1 MALKVRIQK
10 RAGGFFLDTEFE
22 APSGATLALLGA
34 SGCGKSMT
42 LQCIAGIQRP
52 DRGRIELDG
61 QVLFDSA
68 RRVDLPPQRRRVGY
82 LFQHYALFPHMT
94 GAGNIAAG
102 CLHLGRRRRA
112 ERVRELTALLR
123 LEGTEDLLPRQMSG
137 GQQQRTALARI
148 LASEPRAIL
157 LDEPLSALDSALKW
171 KLEQELRDFLD
182 RFPGPALW
190 VSHDLGEV
198 HRSCERICLLE
209 CGKSSPVSTVR
220 ELMENPGTVSAARL
234 SGCRNLLPVRRG
246 TEAGTVRL
254 PGWGLT
260 LHCAAP
266 WREGVTTL
274 GIRQSALRLAGEGDV
289 NTFSGQ
295 VLRVV
300 EDVSCLLAA
309 LGPGEDTAEDAVLS
323 MELDRSERAVLEG
336 AKVLQISVKPEEL
349 LLLA

>member
-1 MALKVRIQK
+1 MPLKVQIQK
-10 RAGGFFLDTEFE
+10 RAGDFFLDVEFE
-22 APSGATLALLGA
+22 APSGASLALLGA

-68 RRVDLPPQRRRVGY
+68 RRVNLPPQRRRVGY

-94 GAGNIAAG
+94 AAEDIAAG
-102 CLHLGRRRRA
+102 CLHLERRRRA

-148 LASEPRAIL
+148 LASEPRVIL

-171 KLEQELRDFLD
+171 ELEQELRNFLD

-198 HRSCERICLLE
+198 HRSCGQVCLLE
-209 CGKSSPVSTVR
+209 RGKSSPVSTVR
-220 ELMENPGTVSAARL
+220 ELMEHPGTVSAARL

-246 TEAGTVRL
+246 AEAGTVYL
-254 PGWGLT
+254 PGWGIT
-260 LHCAAP
+260 LQCAAP
-266 WREGVTTL
+266 WREGVSTL
-274 GIRQSALRLAGEGDV
+274 GIRQSSLRLAGEGDV
-289 NTFSGQ
+289 NAFPCQ

-300 EDVSCLLAA
+300 EDVSCLLAVLKPRDA
-309 LGPGEDTAEDAVLS
+309 ADSAVLW
-323 MELDRSERAVLEG
+323 MELDRRERAVLEG
-336 AKVLQISVKPEEL
+336 AEFLKISVKPDDL

>member
-52 DRGRIELDG
+52 DQGQIELDG
-61 QVLFDSA
+61 EVLFDSA

-102 CLHLGRRRRA
+102 CLHLGRRWRA
-112 ERVRELTALLR
+112 ERVRELNALLR

-198 HRSCERICLLE
+198 QI
-209 CGKSSPVSTVR
+209 G
-220 ELMENPGTVSAARL
+220 
-234 SGCRNLLPVRRG
+234 
-246 TEAGTVRL
+246 
-254 PGWGLT
+254 
-260 LHCAAP
+260 
-266 WREGVTTL
+266 
-274 GIRQSALRLAGEGDV
+274 
-289 NTFSGQ
+289 
-295 VLRVV
+295 
-300 EDVSCLLAA
+300 
-309 LGPGEDTAEDAVLS
+309 
-323 MELDRSERAVLEG
+323 RAHV
-336 AKVLQISVKPEEL
+336 
-349 LLLA
+349 